1 MGSAL
6 LLRFL
11 LGFLFG
17 FLLFLLFAFRFY
29 GYSFGIYLLHIR
41 EVSGDIS
48 FTVRC
53 IDLIPAV
60 FFLDDIQLFSLTNQ
74 GNNIRLRIGCGTY
87 SKRCRCNSRLLL
99 ADIVSDFLC
108 LAAFGYIIFLDVS
121 GNIAGLDLDP
131 AVCIGFRKNLA
142 DGIRVKSEAF
152 CCELAVSAELFAED
166 AVLLCEAASV
176 LSEEASSDACAAFAL
191 SSVFAELPDVVLPEE
206 AVSEAVSSS
215 FIEGAAA
222 AAAIASLS
230 VTSPF
235 IPLSVE
241 VSAWEAVFVSSC
253 VSEDAVSVF
262 SMAVSVLEAVI
273 LTAVSIEAPTGFK
286 TSCAVMPDASAEVL
300 PDALTRSRAST
311 FVLTSLSETFFAE
324 RA

>member
-142 DGIRVKSEAF
+142 DGIRVKFPQNFTVLTGFLTNIDKIGSSGRYQRGAF
-152 CCELAVSAELFAED
+152 GS
-166 AVLLCEAASV
+166 VLLRTC
-176 LSEEASSDACAAFAL
+176 CICGIIRRRCRIAL
-191 SSVFAELPDVVLPEE
+191 
-206 AVSEAVSSS
+206 
-215 FIEGAAA
+215 
-222 AAAIASLS
+222 
-230 VTSPF
+230 
-235 IPLSVE
+235 
-241 VSAWEAVFVSSC
+241 
-253 VSEDAVSVF
+253 
-262 SMAVSVLEAVI
+262 
-273 LTAVSIEAPTGFK
+273 
-286 TSCAVMPDASAEVL
+286 
-300 PDALTRSRAST
+300 
-311 FVLTSLSETFFAE
+311 
-324 RA
+324 